1 MKKLISIN
9 DLDVG
14 MFVDAEV
21 VAERNNDD
29 EQKFLVPQN
38 AVCTGSS
45 AKRARLTGQM
55 GEKIKAAGGLLIK
68 SDAII
73 NSLTQIGYKSIT
85 IDTDKGGDVPE
96 TVKPLTDPSR
106 KPPPEGRLCHYDE
119 EIERAKEI
127 RDETTDT
134 LKNALDDVA
143 TGKDLDKG
151 KIDEAGEVISESIV
165 RNVDAMV
172 SLTRI
177 KQHDPYT
184 AMHCMNVCTLVVAMA
199 MADGIDPSLLPLI
212 TTATLLHDVG
222 KTRVP
227 LEVLNKPGRFEPE
240 ELAEMRRHA
249 TYSGDIMQEMGG
261 FTEEA
266 IAIATQ
272 HHEMM
277 DGSGY
282 PLSLKGDDIHP
293 YARLTAVADIYDA
306 LTAKRVYKPAMP
318 MYQALLRIHQN
329 KGTEFEERAVDLFV
343 RALGLYP
350 VGSLVELNNK
360 EQAVVFE
367 PNPAD
372 SRKPTLGILTMANQK
387 PRAAPFI
394 VNLARR
400 SEAEGREIVKV
411 LDPDQVG
418 LDIEKIMEDVASR
431 GERTER
437 MRR

>member
-21 VAERNNDD
+21 VAKRSNGD
-29 EQKFLVPQN
+29 EQQFLVPQN

-45 AKRARLTGQM
+45 AKRARLTGKM
-55 GEKIKAAGGLLIK
+55 GAKIKTAGGLLIN

-85 IDTDKGGDVPE
+85 IDTEKGADVPE

-143 TGKDLDKG
+143 SGKDLDKG
-151 KIDEAGEVISESIV
+151 KIDEAGEVIFESIV

-199 MADGIDPSLLPLI
+199 IADGVDASLLPLI

-249 TYSGDIMQEMGG
+249 TYSGDIMNEMGG
-261 FTEEA
+261 FTEES

-282 PLSLKGDDIHP
+282 PLSLKGDEIHP
-293 YARLTAVADIYDA
+293 YARLTAVADVYDA

-343 RALGLYP
+343 RTLGLYP

-367 PNPAD
+367 PNPAN

-394 VNLARR
+394 VNLSRR
-400 SEAEGREIVKV
+400 SEAEDREIVKV

-418 LDIEKIMEDVASR
+418 LDIEKIMEDVGSR